1 MKPIRD
7 VVIVGAGPAGL
18 TCAKTCAEL
27 GMDVA
32 VFERRNSIG
41 KKVCA
46 GGITWN
52 GLLQRGGDISRRS
65 FFQQRIVTP
74 KQNALI
80 RAKVPIIAT
89 VSRTELG
96 QLMAKQAEKAG
107 AAIYTGCL
115 VTRIDDDTA
124 IIERE
129 EKGQKKTAR
138 IKFNSLVGADGSA
151 SMVRRFL
158 ALPLTRQGVG
168 INYQLPIVRDEM
180 EWHLDPA
187 RFACGYAWIFPHKTT
202 TSVGAY
208 ADIKLR
214 SAAQLVKALGQWA
227 AENGIDLTAGRPQA
241 GNVNFDYRGV
251 EFTRRQRIFLAGD
264 AAGLTSG
271 LTGEG
276 IFPAII
282 SGEYIG
288 RKIVDPL
295 WQNAEFTKLI
305 RKHARHTK
313 AILYARKHPSTL
325 NLLCEL
331 SCFMLR
337 TGLLPFSAAEM
348 GG

>member
-1 MKPIRD
+1 MKTAHD

-18 TCAKTCAEL
+18 SCAKTCAEH

-41 KKVCA
+41 NKVCA

-52 GLLQRGGDISRRS
+52 GLLQQVGDISQRS
-65 FFQQRIVTP
+65 FFEQRIVTP
-74 KQNALI
+74 KQRALI

-89 VSRTELG
+89 VSRIELG
-96 QLMAKQAEKAG
+96 ELMAKQAKEAG
-107 AAIYTGCL
+107 ASIYTGC
-115 VTRIDDDTA
+115 RIVS
-124 IIERE
+124 IEDE
-129 EKGQKKTAR
+129 AVVIEYGEKRQK
-138 IKFNSLVGADGSA
+138 IGFSNLVGADGS
-151 SMVRRFL
+151 SSIVRRHL
-158 ALPLTRQGVG
+158 ALPLAHQGIG

-187 RFACGYAWIFPHKTT
+187 RFRSGYAWIFPHKNM

-208 ADIKLR
+208 ADIKQR
-214 SAAQLVKALGQWA
+214 SAVQLKQALGQWA
-227 AENGIDLTAGRPQA
+227 VENDIDLSTGRLQA
-241 GNVNFDYRGV
+241 KNINFDYRGV
-251 EFTRRQRIFLAGD
+251 EFAHKQKIFLAGD
-264 AAGLTSG
+264 AAGLASG

-276 IFPAII
+276 IFPAIV

-295 WQNAEFTKLI
+295 WQGTEFTKLI
-305 RKHARHTK
+305 RKHTRHTR
-313 AILYARKHPSTL
+313 AVLYAGKHPSRL

-348 GG
+348 AG